1 MASVGLLSAAQF
13 VALVVHIA
21 SGGMGSGGA
30 GADGAGGADGS
41 DRSDRELATVPV
53 GASAAPEER
62 SVDAYAGYGTWVD
75 VYDYVPA
82 MQGSGPGPE
91 VTPDDV
97 DEMADQG
104 VRTLYLQAANDHA
117 RTPGSVVDEEL
128 VGEFL
133 TRAHERD
140 VRVVGWYLPRFA
152 SIARDLSFL
161 EGIASFEADGHRF
174 DGVAVDIEWTR
185 SVPDARER
193 SERLVELSRRLR
205 DEVGDDPL
213 GAIVLPPVQLEE
225 VNRRMWP
232 RFPWE
237 ELAPL
242 YDVWLPM
249 GYWTD
254 RRASSGWR
262 DASRYT
268 VENASRVRANLGDE
282 DAAVHVIGGIGHDA
296 TASDMT
302 RFVAAAVD
310 VEAMGASVYDWA
322 SLSREERRHLRG
334 AVAEAVAG

>member
-1 MASVGLLSAAQF
+1 MASVVLLSTAQLI
-13 VALVVHIA
+13 ALVVHITSGDVA
-21 SGGMGSGGA
+21 SG
-30 GADGAGGADGS
+30 DE
-41 DRSDRELATVPV
+41 DRDLDTVPV
-53 GASAAPEER
+53 GTAAAPASR

-75 VYDYVPA
+75 VYDYAPTMQSPGRAPA
-82 MQGSGPGPE
+82 

-97 DEMADQG
+97 DDMADQG
-104 VRTLYLQAANDHA
+104 VRTLYLQAANDHP
-117 RTPGSVVDEEL
+117 RTPRPIVDDEL

-152 SIARDLSFL
+152 DLERDLAFL
-161 EGIASFEADGHRF
+161 EGVSTFEVSGHRF

-185 SVPDARER
+185 AVPDARER
-193 SERLVELSRRLR
+193 SDRLVELSERLR
-205 DEVGDDPL
+205 AEVGDDPL
-213 GAIVLPPVQLEE
+213 GAIVLPPVQTED

-262 DASRYT
+262 DAEVYT
-268 VENASRVRANLGDE
+268 AENVDRVRANLGDE
-282 DAAVHVIGGIGHDA
+282 DALVHPIGGIADDA
-296 TASDMT
+296 TAEDMS
-302 RFVAAAVD
+302 RFAGTLGGVD
-310 VEAMGASVYDWA
+310 AIGASVYDWA
-322 SLSREERRHLRG
+322 TLSGAERARL
-334 AVAEAVAG
+334 AELFAG

>member
-13 VALVVHIA
+13 IALIVHIA
-21 SGGMGSGGA
+21 SGGMSSGGA
-30 GADGAGGADGS
+30 GSGGS
-41 DRSDRELATVPV
+41 DRDLTTVPV
-53 GASAAPEER
+53 GASAVPAER
-62 SVDAYAGYGTWVD
+62 SLDAYAGYGTWVD
-75 VYDYVPA
+75 VYDYAPA
-82 MQGSGPGPE
+82 MQGSGRGPE

-97 DEMADQG
+97 DEMADLG

-117 RTPGSVVDEEL
+117 RTPGPVVDESL

-140 VRVVGWYLPRFA
+140 VRVVGWYLPRFGDT
-152 SIARDLSFL
+152 ARDLSFL
-161 EGIASFEADGHRF
+161 EGISTFEVDGHRF

-185 SVPDARER
+185 SVPNARER
-193 SERLVELSRRLR
+193 SERLVDLSTRLR
-205 DEVGDDPL
+205 DEVGDEPL
-213 GAIVLPPVQLEE
+213 GAIVLPPVQLED

-268 VENASRVRANLGDE
+268 IENATRVRANLGDE

-296 TASDMT
+296 SAADMT
-302 RFVAAAVD
+302 RFVAAAVEVD
-310 VEAMGASVYDWA
+310 AQGASVYDWA
-322 SLSREERRHLRG
+322 SLSREERGHLRDV
-334 AVAEAVAG
+334 VAEAVAG

>member
-21 SGGMGSGGA
+21 SGGMGEGGA
-30 GADGAGGADGS
+30 EAGGPGS
-41 DRSDRELATVPV
+41 DRDLTTVPV
-53 GASAAPEER
+53 GASAVPEER
-62 SVDAYAGYGTWVD
+62 SVEAYAGYGAWVD

-82 MQGSGPGPE
+82 MQGSGQGPE

-117 RTPGSVVDEEL
+117 RTPGPVVDESL

-140 VRVVGWYLPRFA
+140 VRVVGWYVPRFA
-152 SIARDLSFL
+152 SVARDLAFL
-161 EGIASFEADGHRF
+161 EGISSFEVDGHRF

-185 SVPDARER
+185 SVPNARER
-193 SERLVELSRRLR
+193 SERLVELSTQLR
-205 DEVGDDPL
+205 GEVGDDPL
-213 GAIVLPPVQLEE
+213 GAIVLPPVQLED

-232 RFPWE
+232 GFPWE

-268 VENASRVRANLGDE
+268 VENAARVRSNLGDE
-282 DAAVHVIGGIGHDA
+282 DAVVHVIGGIGHDA
-296 TASDMT
+296 TASDLT

-310 VEAMGASVYDWA
+310 AEAFGASVYDWA
-322 SLSREERRHLRG
+322 SLSRDERGHLRD
-334 AVAEAVAG
+334 VVDEAVTG